1 MNKFFYTLI
10 QENPERFVMIFSILF
25 WKYFSCLFLV
35 LGQKWSRRFR
45 GFLSDIEILLFPLI
59 FQFCNRK

>member
-1 MNKFFYTLI
+1 MNKFFNTLI
-10 QENPERFVMIFSILF
+10 QENPEHFVMIFSILF